1 MEVEE
6 AQEPVLGPAPGPA
19 EVDTAALAKYDYVI
33 KVYQHKFA
41 NDIPANHAYSGIDW
55 VHTHQKTISL

>member
-19 EVDTAALAKYDYVI
+19 EVDTAALAALAETTVT
-33 KVYQHKFA
+33 
-41 NDIPANHAYSGIDW
+41 S
-55 VHTHQKTISL
+55 